1 MAALNDETLR
11 PKGKRGRE
19 KEEKKQFLFYQY
31 KSEENGRGVNRAERR
46 EKRKSTD
53 FCGKKRDHACTV
65 GEGGR
70 GGKRRRKKERLLK
83 ISSSPPPLL
92 L

>member
-53 FCGKKRDHACTV
+53 FCGKKETMHALSEKE
-65 GEGGR
+65 EGGEREEEKKR
-70 GGKRRRKKERLLK
+70 GF
-83 ISSSPPPLL
+83 
-92 L
+92 